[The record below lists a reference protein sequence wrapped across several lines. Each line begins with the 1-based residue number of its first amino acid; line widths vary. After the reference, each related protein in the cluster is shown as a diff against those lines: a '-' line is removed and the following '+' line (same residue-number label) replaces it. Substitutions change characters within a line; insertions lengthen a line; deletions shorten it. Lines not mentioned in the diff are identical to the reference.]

1 MAKLILS
8 AFLIL
13 SALRADAQKQITEAE
28 LKDLSF
34 KVNDTLYV
42 VNFWATWCKP
52 CIEEMP
58 HFIQLAENL
67 KDQPVRFFL
76 VSMDFKSQEEK
87 LREFVLKKEIPLPVY
102 QLIPENINHFINQI
116 DPDWSGAIPA
126 TAYYRNAQ
134 KVYFYEGEYTF
145 ETLSSTLNKL
155 INQ

>member
-34 KVNDTLYV
+34 KANDTLYV